1 MSAVLAHSERGGN
14 AFTMA
19 SKEQVLQQLINM
31 SHNLGIESRGL
42 VILGEG
48 NTSAKIDD
56 NTFYVKASG
65 TQLGTIDAEGLVE
78 VNAPRVLAMLD
89 GPELSDSEIKA
100 RLRAAMVDPQG
111 KYLPSIETVFHA
123 YLLSLP
129 GVNFIGHT
137 HPISVNSILC
147 TKNWRKATIG
157 RIFPDEI
164 VCCGIA
170 PAYVDYTDPG
180 VTLARSVRQT
190 VKDYVVERGCRP
202 KAILMQNHGLI
213 AIGDTAKEVESI
225 TLMWDKTAKVLA
237 GSVNFGGPS
246 FMTPEQVYRI
256 GNRPDEDQ
264 RKKLIEGR

>member
-1 MSAVLAHSERGGN
+1 
-14 AFTMA
+14 
-19 SKEQVLQQLINM
+19 M
-31 SHNLGIESRGL
+31 SHRLGIEGRGL

-48 NTSAKIDD
+48 NTSAKVDD
-56 NTFYVKASG
+56 NTMYVKASG
-65 TQLGTIDAEGLVE
+65 TQLGTIKAEGLVE
-78 VNAPRVLAMLD
+78 VYAPKVLEMLD
-89 GPELSDSEIKA
+89 GPELADAEIKT
-100 RLRAAMVDPQG
+100 RLRAAMVDPDG

-129 GVNFIGHT
+129 GVGFVGHT

-147 TKNWRKATIG
+147 TEQWKSATSG

-170 PAYVDYTDPG
+170 PAYVEYTDPG
-180 VTLARSVRQT
+180 VSLARKVRQA
-190 VKDYVVERGCRP
+190 VEDYINEYGTRP

-237 GSVNFGGPS
+237 GTHNFGGPNY
-246 FMTPEQVYRI
+246 MTPEQVNRI
-256 GNRPDEDQ
+256 GTRPDEDQ

>member
-1 MSAVLAHSERGGN
+1 
-14 AFTMA
+14 MA
-19 SKEQVLQQLINM
+19 SKEEVLQQLIDM
-31 SHNLGIESRGL
+31 SHRLGIEGRGL

-48 NTSAKIDD
+48 NTSARIDE
-56 NTFYVKASG
+56 TTMYVKASG
-65 TQLGTIDAEGLVE
+65 TQLGTIKAEGLVE
-78 VNAPRVLAMLD
+78 VRTPKVLEMLD
-89 GPELSDSEIKA
+89 GPELTDSEIKA
-100 RLRAAMVDPQG
+100 RLRAAMVDPEG

-129 GVNFIGHT
+129 GVGFVGHT

-147 TKNWRKATIG
+147 SKQWKSATSG

-170 PAYVDYTDPG
+170 PAYVEYNDPG
-180 VTLARSVRQT
+180 VSLARKVRQT
-190 VKDYVVERGCRP
+190 VEDYIKEYGARP

-237 GSVNFGGPS
+237 GTQLFGGPNY
-246 FMTPEQVYRI
+246 MTPAQVDRI
-256 GNRPDEDQ
+256 DTRPDEEQ

>member
-1 MSAVLAHSERGGN
+1 
-14 AFTMA
+14 MA
-19 SKEQVLQQLINM
+19 SREEVLQQLIDM
-31 SHNLGIESRGL
+31 SHRLGIEGRGL

-56 NTFYVKASG
+56 NTLFVKASG
-65 TQLGTIDAEGLVE
+65 TQLGTIKAEGLVE
-78 VNAPRVLAMLD
+78 VNAPKVLDMLE
-89 GPELSDSEIKA
+89 GPELTDKEIKD

-111 KYLPSIETVFHA
+111 KYLPSIETVFHTF
-123 YLLSLP
+123 LLSLP
-129 GVNFIGHT
+129 GVGFIGHT

-147 TKNWRKATIG
+147 TKNWKEATKG

-170 PAYVDYTDPG
+170 PAYVEYTDPG
-180 VTLARSVRQT
+180 VTLARK
-190 VKDYVVERGCRP
+190 VKEAVEDYIKEYGARP

-237 GSVNFGGPS
+237 GTYQFGGPNY
-246 FMTPEQVYRI
+246 MTPEQVDRI
-256 GNRPDEDQ
+256 GTRPDEDQ

>member
-1 MSAVLAHSERGGN
+1 
-14 AFTMA
+14 MA
-19 SKEQVLQQLINM
+19 SKEEVLQQLIDM
-31 SHNLGIESRGL
+31 SHQLGIESRCL

-56 NTFYVKASG
+56 NTLYVKASG
-65 TQLGTIDAEGLVE
+65 TQLGTIKAEGLVE
-78 VNAPRVLAMLD
+78 VNAPKVLEMLE
-89 GPELSDSEIKA
+89 GPELTDKEIKD

-129 GVNFIGHT
+129 GVGFVGHT

-147 TKNWRKATIG
+147 TKNWKTATTG
-157 RIFPDEI
+157 RVFPDEI

-170 PAYVDYTDPG
+170 PAYVEYTDPG
-180 VTLARSVRQT
+180 VILARKVKESVE
-190 VKDYVVERGCRP
+190 DYIKEYGTRP

-237 GSVNFGGPS
+237 GTFQFGGPNYMS
-246 FMTPEQVYRI
+246 AQQVDRI
-256 GNRPDEDQ
+256 CTRPDEAQ
-264 RKKLIEGR
+264 RKILIEGR